1 MCGSGVG
8 QFMEK
13 FDPASARLIKAT
25 DPLGSKALG
34 FDEKKTETVNQPPP
48 EPAAEPAPAAATSTT
63 TPGAA
68 EKSPTS
74 ARRQRRGISLL
85 GVRAGTGS
93 LAQSSRPQAMGA

>member
-34 FDEKKTETVNQPPP
+34 FDEKKTETVNEPPP
-48 EPAAEPAPAAATSTT
+48 EPPAEAPAAATSTT
-63 TPGAA
+63 TPGAT

-85 GVRAGTGS
+85 GVRAGTGA